1 VSASSQ
7 SSRKI
12 LVIGGNSSLGREII
26 SQAKQA
32 GFAVHA
38 TARNSTED
46 QETGV
51 EWHCLDLANEAIV
64 NKFFQD
70 LETLAFQHIIYCIGE
85 TSSLVGV
92 DFSRDNLSEYFEVQ
106 FVMSFVVL
114 SRLPRL
120 MTTEVSSTL
129 AFVSSRA
136 AIYPSY
142 DIPYAAVKGGLTSAM
157 LSISKRLQKNQ
168 RAIVV
173 APGLIEDSKMFLDM
187 SRELQADHRERAGG
201 KLLSLNQAARYL
213 LDFGSENSDV
223 QNGVILEIGPR
234 YK

>member
-1 VSASSQ
+1 MSASSQ
-7 SSRKI
+7 SSRRI

-38 TARNSTED
+38 TSRMPMEN
-46 QETGV
+46 QEMDV
-51 EWHCLDLANEAIV
+51 KWHCLDIASEAKVNE
-64 NKFFQD
+64 FFQN
-70 LETLAFQHIIYCIGE
+70 LETLRFHNIIYCIGE
-85 TSSLVGV
+85 TSHLVGV
-92 DFSRDNLSEYFEVQ
+92 DFCKDNLSEYFAVQ

-129 AFVSSRA
+129 TYVSSRA
-136 AIYPSY
+136 AIYASY
-142 DIPYAAVKGGLTSAM
+142 DLPYAAVKGGLTSTIIS
-157 LSISKRLQKNQ
+157 LSKRLQQNQ

-173 APGLIEDSKMFLDM
+173 APGLIEDSTMFLDM

-201 KLLSLNQAARYL
+201 KLLSLNEAARHL
-213 LDFGSENSDV
+213 LEFGSENSDV
-223 QNGVILEIGPR
+223 ENGVILEIGPS